1 MSARARTPSFHD
13 GYGSG
18 SINSKISVSQS
29 HACEL
34 EDRQSADGLMP
45 TSGKATDSSPLAN
58 AAGHARPTSAAY
70 SYAAGDD
77 FEDAGPTVQQLE
89 GAGLHRTASSSSK
102 AGAANVSRTNT
113 LTKKNTLSR
122 KSSLK
127 RSGSRKSLAAGSIK
141 GVQIDDP
148 KRAVG
153 DEYNSAFYCPV
164 PTTGSPTE
172 ILANRFQ
179 GAFMQHGYGVPY

>member
-1 MSARARTPSFHD
+1 MA
-13 GYGSG
+13 
-18 SINSKISVSQS
+18 
-29 HACEL
+29 
-34 EDRQSADGLMP
+34 
-45 TSGKATDSSPLAN
+45 SGKANDPSPLAN
-58 AAGHARPTSAAY
+58 AAGTARPVSAAY
-70 SYAAGDD
+70 SYAPGDD
-77 FEDAGPTVQQLE
+77 LSDTGPTVQQLE

-102 AGAANVSRTNT
+102 AGGISRSNT

-141 GVQIDDP
+141 GVQIDDS
-148 KRAVG
+148 KRAPG
-153 DEYNSAFYCPV
+153 DEYNSALYCPV

-179 GAFMQHGYGVPY
+179 GNDQ

>member
-1 MSARARTPSFHD
+1 M
-13 GYGSG
+13 
-18 SINSKISVSQS
+18 
-29 HACEL
+29 
-34 EDRQSADGLMP
+34 
-45 TSGKATDSSPLAN
+45 SGKATDPSPLAH
-58 AAGHARPTSAAY
+58 ATGHPRPTSAAF
-70 SYAAGDD
+70 SYAPGDD
-77 FEDAGPTVQQLE
+77 LDDTGPTVQQLE

-102 AGAANVSRTNT
+102 AGGTVSRTNT

-153 DEYNSAFYCPV
+153 DEYNSVFYCPV

-179 GAFMQHGYGVPY
+179 GVYFLLSTLVPVMC